1 MSSHD
6 TLPPPESPTE
16 RQPARPRSAWAWPVA
31 CIVIVLLLVSGGAY
45 VFKSI
50 RDFPAEALEKTGK
63 LVDKVGHRLE
73 EVAAAFNRGTITTTF
88 TSEATT
94 LSGSEYF
101 QFATLR
107 QHEVFTR
114 TDEAS
119 TGFGYIPLPDVIV
132 EATAPVT
139 YTYYLDFNARW
150 DFQLKDGVIYVT
162 APEIKPNK
170 PAVDASSITYE
181 VKKNSMFRNTT
192 EAMNNLKSSITSLSY
207 QKAVT
212 NISLVRE
219 TGRAKTQT
227 FVENWLE
234 RNFVDGKKYPVKVR
248 FSDESPGEGASR
260 GPGAARKSDPP
271 AK

>member
-6 TLPPPESPTE
+6 TMPPQESPTE
-16 RQPARPRSAWAWPVA
+16 RQPATPNTGWAWPIA
-31 CIVIVLLLVSGGAY
+31 CMVIVLLLVSGGVF
-45 VFKSI
+45 VFKSC
-50 RDFPAEALEKTGK
+50 RDLPVDTIEKTGK
-63 LVDKVGHRLE
+63 LVDTVGRRLE

-94 LSGSEYF
+94 LSGSQYF
-101 QFATLR
+101 QFATLM

-119 TGFGYIPLPDVIV
+119 TGFGYIPLPEVIV
-132 EATAPVT
+132 EARAPVT

-150 DFQLKDGVIYVT
+150 DFQLKDGVIRVI
-162 APEIKPNK
+162 APDIKPNK

-207 QKAVT
+207 QKALT

-219 TGRAKTQT
+219 TGRAKTEQ

-234 RNFVDGKKYPVKVR
+234 RNFSDGKKYPVKVR
-248 FSDESPGEGASR
+248 FSDETQGEAASR
-260 GPGAARKSDPP
+260 GPGAARKSDPT

>member
-1 MSSHD
+1 MSSHE
-6 TLPPPESPTE
+6 TPPQPQTQPD
-16 RQPARPRSAWAWPVA
+16 RQPAAPRSAWAWPVA
-31 CIVIVLLLVSGGAY
+31 SMVIALLLVSGALY
-45 VFKSI
+45 VFKSC
-50 RDFPAEALEKTGK
+50 RDLPVETIEKTGK
-63 LVDKVGHRLE
+63 LVNEVGSRLRD
-73 EVAAAFNRGTITTTF
+73 VAAAFNQGTITTTF

-101 QFATLR
+101 QFATLS

-114 TDEAS
+114 KDEAS

-162 APEIKPNK
+162 APDIKPNK
-170 PAVDASSITYE
+170 PAVDASRITFE

-207 QKAVT
+207 QKALT

-219 TGRAKTQT
+219 TGRAKTEKFVQT
-227 FVENWLE
+227 WLA
-234 RNFVDGKKYPVKVR
+234 RNFADGKKYPVKVR
-248 FSDESPGEGASR
+248 FYGETIGEGANRSR
-260 GPGAARKSDPP
+260 GDPP